1 MTTIDIQAFLRDS
14 TIESHVFEQWVER
27 RWIVLAEDTRAVTF
41 SEVDAA
47 RAMLIRD
54 LTGDMGVND
63 AGVDVVLHLL
73 DQMHG
78 MRRLMQE
85 LRVEL
90 DAMQGGVAGR
100 SATDR

>member
-27 RWIVLAEDTRAVTF
+27 RWIVLAEDTRAVAL

-47 RAMLIRD
+47 RAMFIRD

-90 DAMQGGVAGR
+90 DAMQGAASGR
-100 SATDR
+100 SAADR